1 MSDPIPFATRDDLC
15 AWLAANGTTTSEV
28 WVLMYKVGTGKPS
41 VAWEDCVL
49 AALEHGW
56 IDGQSKS
63 LDAVNFKQRLTPR
76 RKGSG
81 WSQRNR
87 DHVANL
93 IATGRMT
100 PAGQAQVD
108 AAKADGRWDAAYAGP
123 AGAVIPDDFLAAVA
137 ATPGAQAVFDGLK
150 KAGLYTI
157 YYQLH
162 TAKTAKTRA
171 ARMAKLLAGL
181 LPPG

>member
-1 MSDPIPFATRDDLC
+1 MSDPIPFATRDDLR
-15 AWLAANGTTTSEV
+15 AWLAANGGTETEL
-28 WVLMYKVGTGKPS
+28 WVLMYKVKTGRPS
-41 VAWEDCVL
+41 VTWEDCVL

-56 IDGQSKS
+56 IDGQSKPIDEAS
-63 LDAVNFKQRLTPR
+63 FKQRLTPR

-87 DHVANL
+87 VHVENL
-93 IATGRMT
+93 IAAGRMT
-100 PAGQAQVD
+100 LAGLAQVN

-137 ATPGAQAVFDGLK
+137 ETPGAQAAFDILSKTGR
-150 KAGLYTI
+150 YTI

-162 TAKTAKTRA
+162 TAKTEKTRA

-181 LPPG
+181 VPPA